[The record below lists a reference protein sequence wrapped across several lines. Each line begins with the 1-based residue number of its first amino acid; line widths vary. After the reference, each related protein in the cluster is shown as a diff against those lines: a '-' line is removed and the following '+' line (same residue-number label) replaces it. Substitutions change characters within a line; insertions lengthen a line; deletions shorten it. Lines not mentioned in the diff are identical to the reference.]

1 MITKEELRKRVIS
14 IKKSWLDEDFEENL
28 ERILDSGLVDFEKS
42 TPNYL
47 PAYPIVAAILER
59 CVDSC
64 LFGSSCEE
72 TCRKAKRLKN
82 RYKTCVK

>member
-28 ERILDSGLVDFEKS
+28 DRILNSGLVDFEKS
-42 TPNYL
+42 APNYL

-64 LFGSSCEE
+64 LFGSSYDE
-72 TCRKAKRLKN
+72 TRRKAKRLKN